1 MKKNTLMLIGLVI
14 VAAVCIFLAF
24 KKNPS
29 PATVA
34 PGTACTDEA
43 KICPDGSVVGRTGP
57 LCEFRACPTTNTDT
71 ATPGDSVFTT
81 DGWKTSTDTKQQLSF
96 KYPDPFPATYV
107 SAQTWPPKVTLSSKA
122 FSCAAPLT
130 VHGNTYCMTQS
141 SEGAAGSTYTTYRYT
156 TAHDAGL
163 ITIDFT
169 LRFVQCGNYDEPKQS
184 ACKTEQ
190 AALSVSGL
198 ADTIASS
205 LALTPGSVA
214 SRTSGINGSA
224 TVGPT
229 CPVVHMDANGN
240 PDPACADKP
249 FAGNFIAINV
259 ATGRTANHFSS
270 GSDGIFTVTLSPGQY
285 RISQRSS
292 AASANGQGSYP
303 RCPDSDTL
311 TVTAESFTHTTIA
324 CDSGIR

>member
-14 VAAVCIFLAF
+14 IAVACIFLAF
-24 KKNPS
+24 KKNP
-29 PATVA
+29 PAPTGTTGA
-34 PGTACTDEA
+34 PCTDEA

-57 LCEFRACPTTNTDT
+57 TCEFRACPTAGTSTVPPDE
-71 ATPGDSVFTT
+71 SVFTT
-81 DGWKTSTDTKQQLSF
+81 DTWKTLTDPKQQLSF
-96 KYPDPFPATYV
+96 KYPDPFPGTYV
-107 SAQTWPPKVTLSSKA
+107 SAQAWPPKVTLSSKA
-122 FSCAAPLT
+122 FSCAAPL
-130 VHGNTYCMTQS
+130 VIHGNTYCMTQS

-156 TAHDAGL
+156 THHDAGL
-163 ITIDFT
+163 ITLDFT

-190 AALSVSGL
+190 AAFSVPAF

-205 LALTPGSVA
+205 LALTPGSAA

-229 CPVVHMDANGN
+229 CPVVHMDVNGN

-249 FAGNFIAINV
+249 FAGNFVAINV
-259 ATGRTANHFSS
+259 ATGRTVNHFSS

-285 RISQRSS
+285 RISQRTSNSS
-292 AASANGQGSYP
+292 AGGQILYP